1 MAEITGYYDLAMGV
15 TMGAHQSIGYKGI
28 VLYGDEKQK
37 KKYLPDLATGRKFAA
52 FALTEPGHG
61 SDANVG
67 RSFAN
72 TFHHLSLSTVGQNT
86 RGAEQ

>member
-61 SDANVG
+61 SDANVNQPIVKTLLL
-67 RSFAN
+67 F
-72 TFHHLSLSTVGQNT
+72 TLSNSPSKRARN
-86 RGAEQ
+86 